1 MGGDK
6 MKKKTLKKSTMLNLK
21 GFLILSVFAVFVYV
35 LMNKDEI
42 IESTKD
48 AVYTYGGGF
57 FVTISVIYIL
67 IILLELFVDIDDV
80 DKL

>member
-1 MGGDK
+1 
-6 MKKKTLKKSTMLNLK
+6 MKKKTIKKSTMLNMK
-21 GFLILSVFAVFVYV
+21 GFIILLGFAIFIYV
-35 LMNKDEI
+35 LMNKDVI

-48 AVYTYGGGF
+48 AIYTYGGNF